1 MLYFFSHISVVS
13 ADGSRCCLHLDAS
26 DSKTSYTTK
35 PSYNPRRH
43 ACNGLAPN
51 RILCGVEFHCRSCVV
66 SHHSHLYVMQ
76 PQIATDGLS
85 IPLFSAWCNIRTL
98 SLPRT
103 LSSMTTSD
111 WFFKNTTQNESN
123 EGQMSFHVT
132 VDFEFQSPKE
142 SGPKTATPPSTATP
156 EVDVDFQEQK
166 NQTELENVLSVTLV
180 SAPVQTASP
189 ATTPTDNRDTAANSS
204 TGPPGTR
211 VPAFQVRSLASQ

>member
-1 MLYFFSHISVVS
+1 MLYKWIPEITSWRQALFSGHFGPMGAGAVYTSTLAIQKLATPQNPPTTQEDMLATALHPIVSFVVLNS
-13 ADGSRCCLHLDAS
+13 
-26 DSKTSYTTK
+26 
-35 PSYNPRRH
+35 
-43 ACNGLAPN
+43 
-51 RILCGVEFHCRSCVV
+51 IVV
-66 SHHSHLYVMQ
+66 H
-76 PQIATDGLS
+76 GLS

-111 WFFKNTTQNESN
+111 WFFKNTAQNESN

-166 NQTELENVLSVTLV
+166 NQTELENSVLSVTSV
-180 SAPVQTASP
+180 SAPAQAASL
-189 ATTPTDNRDTAANSS
+189 ATTPTDNQDTAANSS